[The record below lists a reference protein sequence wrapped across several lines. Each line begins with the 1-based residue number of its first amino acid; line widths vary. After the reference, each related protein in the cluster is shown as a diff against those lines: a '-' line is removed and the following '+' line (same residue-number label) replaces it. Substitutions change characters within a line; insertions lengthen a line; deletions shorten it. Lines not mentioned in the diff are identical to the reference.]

1 MNLLIADS
9 GATKTDWLWYD
20 GQEFI
25 RIRTQ
30 GLHPSNIQ
38 LPQDRTDLE
47 DQIGS
52 LKPDEIRFFG
62 TGCGNRVNDEKIS
75 RLLTSIF
82 PTCRTIRVDSDLEGS
97 GQAFFGDGDGI
108 VAVLGT
114 GAISARIEEGRLVA
128 KSASLGFA
136 IGDEGSAADL
146 GRRLL
151 KMRYRNQ
158 AVPELLKFLDERL
171 ESVDYSEMMNRI
183 YSSPRPNRELAA
195 LAGVV
200 LKPPFPAELKTVLEE
215 AFSDFIK
222 CQLTTLN
229 VEDDES
235 VIFTGKVAVSHED
248 LLKEVM
254 NRHGY
259 KNVEVRYPVIKAWQ
273 ERISGQKGFPENH

>member
-52 LKPDEIRFFG
+52 LRPDEIRFFG
-62 TGCGNRVNDEKIS
+62 TGCGNRVNDEKIT
-75 RLLTSIF
+75 RLLNSIF
-82 PTCRTIRVDSDLEGS
+82 PGCGTIRVDSDLEGS
-97 GQAFFGDGDGI
+97 GQAFFGNGNGI

-114 GAISARIEEGRLVA
+114 GAISARINEGRVVA

-151 KMRYRNQ
+151 KIRYRNL
-158 AVPELLKFLDERL
+158 ATPEIITFLGDRL
-171 ESVDYSEMMNRI
+171 EGADYPEMMNRI
-183 YSSPRPNRELAA
+183 YSSQRPNRELAA
-195 LAGVV
+195 VAGVV
-200 LKPPFPAELKTVLEE
+200 LKTPFPAELKNVLEE

-222 CQLTTLN
+222 YQLTTLN
-229 VEDDES
+229 VEGDES

-248 LLKEVM
+248 LLIEVM
-254 NRHGY
+254 NSHRY

-273 ERISGQKGFPENH
+273 ERISAQGGLP